1 MSITVLILGILG
13 ICLALIPVVGIMGF
27 LPGLVGLILGI
38 IEWQK
43 SPKTVSR
50 DEQFLKTGITLS
62 VLAILFSLAWMA
74 LILIIRTNV

>member
-43 SPKTVSR
+43 SPKTIPR

-62 VLAILFSLAWMA
+62 ILAILFSLAWVTF
-74 LILIIRTNV
+74 ILIIRTNV

>member
-13 ICLALIPVVGIMGF
+13 ICLALIPIVGIMGF

-43 SPKTVSR
+43 SPKTISC
-50 DEQFLKTGITLS
+50 DEQFLKTGIVLS
-62 VLAILFSLAWMA
+62 SVAILFSLAWVA
-74 LILIIRTNV
+74 FILIIRSNI